1 MTHLADVDEVRFG
14 GITSGCRPLRA
25 RRVNEKTGSAQHTAF
40 SPHQTMR
47 SSECDGD
54 SNLLVMGSNMDVSFV
69 DANVSLY

>member
-14 GITSGCRPLRA
+14 GITSGCRPLRK

-40 SPHQTMR
+40 SPNQTI
-47 SSECDGD
+47 ECDGD

-69 DANVSLY
+69 HANVSLY